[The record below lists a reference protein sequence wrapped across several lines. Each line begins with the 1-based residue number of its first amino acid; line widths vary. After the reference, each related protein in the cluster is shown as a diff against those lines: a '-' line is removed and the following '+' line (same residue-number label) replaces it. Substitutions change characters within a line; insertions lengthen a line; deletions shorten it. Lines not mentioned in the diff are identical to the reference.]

1 MLSLNILNIYH
12 QIPWVGGLLWELHW
26 QWLWRLGNGGS
37 HSSPHLVTIL
47 PSSQV
52 CPVSHL
58 HGRSKFF
65 CFGNSKNSTRWSV
78 RIRTP
83 PGEADWKR
91 WSGGNRGS
99 WNRSTKLLTWKVN
112 TLDIRWLSMVVIISI
127 GQYLS
132 NLQRARSQREGS
144 RLGVPSHTFILPHY
158 HTFILSYFHTLQIYS
173 VRVLKEKGAAWVYLL
188 YCDLPENDE
197 KLESDTEFCF
207 G

>member
-1 MLSLNILNIYH
+1 MLPLNILNIYH

-26 QWLWRLGNGGS
+26 QRLWRLGNGDP

-47 PSSQV
+47 PKFPKFVQY
-52 CPVSHL
+52 L
-58 HGRSKFF
+58 MYLYDISKFF

-91 WSGGNRGS
+91 RSGGNRGS
-99 WNRSTKLLTWKVN
+99 RNRSTKLLTWKVN

-144 RLGVPSHTFILPHY
+144 RLGLPPLLWPAWERWEVRIGHWVLLRVAIPFI
-158 HTFILSYFHTLQIYS
+158 FH
-173 VRVLKEKGAAWVYLL
+173 LKK
-188 YCDLPENDE
+188 
-197 KLESDTEFCF
+197 F
-207 G
+207 